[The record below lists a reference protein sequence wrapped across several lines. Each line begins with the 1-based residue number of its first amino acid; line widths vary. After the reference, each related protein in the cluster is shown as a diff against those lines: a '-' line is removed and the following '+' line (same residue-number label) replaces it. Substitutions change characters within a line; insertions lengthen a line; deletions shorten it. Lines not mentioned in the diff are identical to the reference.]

1 MLKKWMGLALGLV
14 LGLGTMAQEL
24 KTLPQGTLKTLDGK
38 TMEVSELVTG
48 KPVVISFW
56 ATWCSP
62 CKRELNTIAEVY
74 EDWQEETGVTLV
86 AISIDDSRTASRVKP
101 YINGQNWDYT
111 VLLDGNSDFRR
122 SMGVNN
128 VPHTF
133 LLNGKGEIVY
143 QHNNFAPGDEDELYD
158 KILELEN

>member
-1 MLKKWMGLALGLV
+1 MIKNICGLALGLLIT
-14 LGLGTMAQEL
+14 LGAVGQDL
-24 KTLPQGTLKTLDGK
+24 KQLPNATLKTVDGK
-38 TMEVSELVTG
+38 TLEASALVTG

-74 EDWQEETGVTLV
+74 EDWQEETGVSLV
-86 AISIDDSRTASRVKP
+86 AVSVDDARTKSRVAP

-111 VLLDGNSDFRR
+111 VLLDENSDFRR

-143 QHNNFAPGDEDELYD
+143 QHNNFAPGDEEELYE
-158 KILELEN
+158 KILEITE

>member
-14 LGLGTMAQEL
+14 IGLGTMAQEL

-38 TMEVSELVTG
+38 TMEASELVTG

-74 EDWQEETGVTLV
+74 DDWVEETGVTLV
-86 AISIDDSRTASRVKP
+86 AISIDDARTASRVKP